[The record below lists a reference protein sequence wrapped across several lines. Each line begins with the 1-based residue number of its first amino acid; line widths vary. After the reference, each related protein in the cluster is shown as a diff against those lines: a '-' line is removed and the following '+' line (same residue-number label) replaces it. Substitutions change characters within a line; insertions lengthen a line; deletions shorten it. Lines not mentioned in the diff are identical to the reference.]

1 MKTKAV
7 YAGSFDPFTFGHM
20 EVIKQALQKYDEL
33 LIYVT
38 DNLDKD
44 YMFSPASRAELVE
57 DAITELPECDKI
69 TISTG
74 DILTV
79 NVAIANNVTSLIR
92 GIRPSTADLQVE
104 TNLSMLNEHLASIRS
119 HELKTDYIYVTDVF
133 LQTVSSTTAKKL
145 LKMHE
150 FILLAAM
157 VPQNVYNQMIKAELD
172 ACINVLFLHQD
183 DQHIARH
190 MLQEAYSERGYHN
203 LQHLGDMLNMLAYYA
218 EQTTGIFNP
227 QDYYD
232 VILAIL
238 WHDIIIEGDGKKS
251 AEEKSVKSLLHL
263 TGEWTDNINNDI
275 NRDEVIGMIRATQIG
290 VSATTEKQK
299 LIADLDKVVLGTS
312 FIPWWKRYEEGL
324 RMEYPEAT
332 DKEYLDG
339 RIKFLQK
346 LQSLDRIYQTD
357 WFYNQFESQAK
368 MNISISLCR
377 LNAELQALS

>member
-1 MKTKAV
+1 MKTKAL

-20 EVIKQALQKYDEL
+20 EVIRQAVQKYDEL
-33 LIYVT
+33 FIYVT
-38 DNLDKD
+38 NNPDKD
-44 YMFSPASRAELVE
+44 YMFSLESRTKLIE
-57 DAITELPECDKI
+57 DAVTELPECDRIKVGA
-69 TISTG
+69 G

-79 NVAIANNVTSLIR
+79 NMAIANNVTSLIR
-92 GIRPSTADLQVE
+92 GIRPSTADLQFE

-157 VPQNVYNQMIKAELD
+157 VPQNVYNHMMQKEFN
-172 ACINVLFLHQD
+172 ACIDKLFLYPD
-183 DQHIARH
+183 DRKAAKH
-190 MLQEAYSERGYHN
+190 MLTQAYSERGYHN

-218 EQTTGIFNP
+218 EQTKGIFEP

-238 WHDIIIEGDGKKS
+238 WHDIIIEDDDKES
-251 AEEKSVKSLLHL
+251 AEEKSVKSLLHFAA
-263 TGEWTDNINNDI
+263 EWNENIQENIHSVD
-275 NRDEVIGMIRATQIG
+275 VLGMILATQIG

-312 FIPWWKRYEEGL
+312 FIPWWRRYTDGL
-324 RMEYPEAT
+324 RMEYPEVT
-332 DKEYLDG
+332 DKEYLKG
-339 RIKFLQK
+339 RIQFLRK

-357 WFYNQFESQAK
+357 WFYSQFEDQAR
-368 MNISISLCR
+368 MNISISICH